1 MLHSQ
6 VRNVNSF
13 DTWYPIFFPDR
24 FIEVMTQ
31 HKKGYPVMGIVYG
44 NNNSKYFIIIC
55 KTHMYLLEVYF
66 PYDPVCPSF
75 GRSVG
80 RLVGRSVIISE
91 KGLNLHFH
99 APIKALNCSCRRY
112 S

>member
-31 HKKGYPVMGIVYG
+31 HKKGYPVMGIV
-44 NNNSKYFIIIC
+44 NENINSKYFIIIC

-80 RLVGRSVIISE
+80 RLVGRSVIIS
-91 KGLNLHFH
+91 
-99 APIKALNCSCRRY
+99 R
-112 S
+112 